1 MEPRIGCTTFY
12 GEVLDR
18 RVHGRAVEGADPGR
32 LEAARGPDGTAFAQ
46 GVSAMSSDLI
56 LWGVGTS
63 RTMRAHWMLL
73 ELGVEYRFHAI
84 GPRTGETRSGEFLRL
99 NPRHKIPVLQHGSL
113 VLTESAAIIEYL
125 SETFPNPQIYRP
137 PSRESFA
144 ALSEWCYFIM
154 SELDA
159 ASLYMV
165 RRHLGLK
172 DIYGEAP
179 VAVQAAK
186 TYFSHN
192 LEAMAPRIGI
202 ASPYLFGSKLS
213 TADILLMTCLEW
225 ARAEQVMLPES
236 VMKYRERV
244 AGRSAYQAALARNFA
259 Q

>member
-1 MEPRIGCTTFY
+1 MK
-12 GEVLDR
+12 
-18 RVHGRAVEGADPGR
+18 
-32 LEAARGPDGTAFAQ
+32 
-46 GVSAMSSDLI
+46 SDVI

-73 ELGVEYRFHAI
+73 ELGVDYRFHPI
-84 GPRTGETRSGEFLRL
+84 GPRTGETQNAEFLRL

-125 SETFPNPQIYRP
+125 SETFPNSQIYRP
-137 PSRESFA
+137 SDPESFA

-165 RRHLGLK
+165 RRHLDLK
-172 DIYGEAP
+172 GIYGEAP
-179 VAVQAAK
+179 VAVEAAK

-202 ASPYLFGSKLS
+202 TSSYLLGGKLS

-225 ARAEQVMLPES
+225 ALAEKLTLPDS
-236 VMKYRERV
+236 VMKYRGRV
-244 AGRSAYQAALARNFA
+244 ASRFAYQAALARNFPR
-259 Q
+259 

>member
-1 MEPRIGCTTFY
+1 MG
-12 GEVLDR
+12 
-18 RVHGRAVEGADPGR
+18 
-32 LEAARGPDGTAFAQ
+32 
-46 GVSAMSSDLI
+46 SDVI

-73 ELGVEYRFHAI
+73 ELGVDYRFHTI
-84 GPRTGETRSGEFLRL
+84 GPRTGETHSGEFLRL
-99 NPRHKIPVLQHGSL
+99 NPRHKVPVLQHGSL

-125 SETFPNPQIYRP
+125 SRTFPNPQIYL
-137 PSRESFA
+137 PSNPESVA

-165 RRHLGLK
+165 RRHLRLK

-186 TYFSHN
+186 AYFSHN

-202 ASPYLFGSKLS
+202 ASPYLFGTKLS

-225 ARAEQVMLPES
+225 ARAEQVTLPES

-244 AGRSAYQAALARNFA
+244 AGRFAYQAALARNFA

>member
-1 MEPRIGCTTFY
+1 MG
-12 GEVLDR
+12 
-18 RVHGRAVEGADPGR
+18 
-32 LEAARGPDGTAFAQ
+32 
-46 GVSAMSSDLI
+46 SDVI

-73 ELGVEYRFHAI
+73 ELGVDYRFHAI
-84 GPRTGETRSGEFLRL
+84 GPRTGETHSGEFLRL

-125 SETFPNPQIYRP
+125 SRTFPNPQIYL
-137 PSRESFA
+137 PSNPESVA

-165 RRHLGLK
+165 RRHLRLK

-225 ARAEQVMLPES
+225 ARAEQVTLPES
-236 VMKYRERV
+236 VMKYRARV
-244 AGRSAYQAALARNFA
+244 AGRFAYQAALARNFA

>member
-1 MEPRIGCTTFY
+1 
-12 GEVLDR
+12 
-18 RVHGRAVEGADPGR
+18 
-32 LEAARGPDGTAFAQ
+32 
-46 GVSAMSSDLI
+46 
-56 LWGVGTS
+56 
-63 RTMRAHWMLL
+63 
-73 ELGVEYRFHAI
+73 
-84 GPRTGETRSGEFLRL
+84 
-99 NPRHKIPVLQHGSL
+99 
-113 VLTESAAIIEYL
+113 
-125 SETFPNPQIYRP
+125 
-137 PSRESFA
+137 
-144 ALSEWCYFIM
+144 M

-165 RRHLGLK
+165 RRHLRLK

-225 ARAEQVMLPES
+225 ARAEQVTFPES

-244 AGRSAYQAALARNFA
+244 AGRLAYQAALARNFA

>member
-1 MEPRIGCTTFY
+1 
-12 GEVLDR
+12 
-18 RVHGRAVEGADPGR
+18 
-32 LEAARGPDGTAFAQ
+32 
-46 GVSAMSSDLI
+46 
-56 LWGVGTS
+56 
-63 RTMRAHWMLL
+63 MLL
-73 ELGVEYRFHAI
+73 ELGVDYRFHAI
-84 GPRTGETRSGEFLRL
+84 GPRTGETQSGEFLRL

-137 PSRESFA
+137 SNPESFA
-144 ALSEWCYFIM
+144 ALREWCYFII

-159 ASLYMV
+159 GSLYMV

-172 DIYGEAP
+172 HIYGEAP

-202 ASPYLFGSKLS
+202 TSPYLFGTKLS

-225 ARAEQVMLPES
+225 ALAEKLTLPES
-236 VMKYRERV
+236 VMKYRERL
-244 AGRSAYQAALARNFA
+244 AGRSAYQAALGRNFA

>member
-1 MEPRIGCTTFY
+1 MIDLYAMGSPNVVKIYIALEEMGLPYTVHPLDVF
-12 GEVLDR
+12 GE
-18 RVHGRAVEGADPGR
+18 
-32 LEAARGPDGTAFAQ
+32 AQ
-46 GVSAMSSDLI
+46 FS
-56 LWGVGTS
+56 
-63 RTMRAHWMLL
+63 
-73 ELGVEYRFHAI
+73 
-84 GPRTGETRSGEFLRL
+84 PEFLRL

-125 SETFPNPQIYRP
+125 SEIFPNSQIYRP
-137 PSRESFA
+137 SDPESFA

-172 DIYGEAP
+172 GIYGEAP
-179 VAVQAAK
+179 VAVEAAK

-202 ASPYLFGSKLS
+202 TSSYLLGSKLS

-225 ARAEQVMLPES
+225 ALAEKLLLPES
-236 VMKYRERV
+236 VMKYRARV
-244 AGRSAYQAALARNFA
+244 ASRFAYQAALARNFPR
-259 Q
+259 

>member
-1 MEPRIGCTTFY
+1 MG
-12 GEVLDR
+12 
-18 RVHGRAVEGADPGR
+18 
-32 LEAARGPDGTAFAQ
+32 
-46 GVSAMSSDLI
+46 SDVI

-73 ELGVEYRFHAI
+73 ELGVDYRFHAI

-125 SETFPNPQIYRP
+125 SATFPNPQIYRP
-137 PSRESFA
+137 SNPESFA
-144 ALSEWCYFIM
+144 ALSEWCYFIV

-192 LEAMAPRIGI
+192 LEAMAPRIG
-202 ASPYLFGSKLS
+202 ATSPYLFGSRLS

-225 ARAEQVMLPES
+225 ARAEKVALPDPVMR
-236 VMKYRERV
+236 YRERV
-244 AGRSAYQAALARNFA
+244 AGRFAYQAALARNFA

>member
-1 MEPRIGCTTFY
+1 
-12 GEVLDR
+12 
-18 RVHGRAVEGADPGR
+18 
-32 LEAARGPDGTAFAQ
+32 
-46 GVSAMSSDLI
+46 MSSDVI

-73 ELGVEYRFHAI
+73 ELGVGYRFHAI
-84 GPRTGETRSGEFLRL
+84 GPRTGETLSGEFLRL

-137 PSRESFA
+137 ANRESSA
-144 ALSEWCYFIM
+144 ALREWCFFIT

-172 DIYGEAP
+172 DIYGDAP

-186 TYFSHN
+186 SYFSHN
-192 LEAMAPRIGI
+192 LEAMAPRI
-202 ASPYLFGSKLS
+202 ALANPYLFGSKLS

-225 ARAEQVMLPES
+225 ARAEQVTLPES

-244 AGRSAYQAALARNFA
+244 AGRFAYQAALARNFA

>member
-1 MEPRIGCTTFY
+1 MG
-12 GEVLDR
+12 
-18 RVHGRAVEGADPGR
+18 
-32 LEAARGPDGTAFAQ
+32 
-46 GVSAMSSDLI
+46 SDVI

-73 ELGVEYRFHAI
+73 ELGVDYRFHAI
-84 GPRTGETRSGEFLRL
+84 GSRTGETQSAEFLRL
-99 NPRHKIPVLQHGSL
+99 NPRHKIPLLQHGSL

-125 SETFPNPQIYRP
+125 SATFPSPQIYRP
-137 PSRESFA
+137 SNPESFA
-144 ALSEWCYFIM
+144 ALSEWCYFIL

-172 DIYGEAP
+172 HIYGEAP

-202 ASPYLFGSKLS
+202 SSPYLFGTKLS

-225 ARAEQVMLPES
+225 ARAEKVTLPQS
-236 VMKYRERV
+236 VMRYRERV
-244 AGRSAYQAALARNFA
+244 AGRFAYQVALARNFA

>member
-1 MEPRIGCTTFY
+1 MKS
-12 GEVLDR
+12 EV
-18 RVHGRAVEGADPGR
+18 
-32 LEAARGPDGTAFAQ
+32 
-46 GVSAMSSDLI
+46 I

-73 ELGVEYRFHAI
+73 ELGVDYRFHPI
-84 GPRTGETRSGEFLRL
+84 GSRTGETQNAEFLRL

-125 SETFPNPQIYRP
+125 SETFPNSQIYRP
-137 PSRESFA
+137 SDPESFA

-172 DIYGEAP
+172 GIYGEAP
-179 VAVQAAK
+179 VAVEAAK

-202 ASPYLFGSKLS
+202 TSSYLLGSKLS

-225 ARAEQVMLPES
+225 ALAEKLTLPDS
-236 VMKYRERV
+236 VMKYRARV
-244 AGRSAYQAALARNFA
+244 ASRFAYQAALARNFPR
-259 Q
+259 